1 MIQKTRHLE
10 ELKRRLS
17 RQNSLFVA
25 ICSSANLI
33 FEATSKAKVAYLVLP
48 DFRNA
53 LACGELKAHARS
65 NTENILIRLLYPQ
78 STPTAATKTVFSG
91 GDGRM

>member
-1 MIQKTRHLE
+1 MPVLNRSHAAHLIMIQKTRHLE
-10 ELKRRLS
+10 ELKR
-17 RQNSLFVA
+17 SLFVA

-53 LACGELKAHARS
+53 LACGELKDHARS
-65 NTENILIRLLYPQ
+65 NTENILIRLL
-78 STPTAATKTVFSG
+78 
-91 GDGRM
+91 